1 MIKTN
6 KEVRIPLSTIFEG
19 KALKLTKSIARS
31 RGLLFHMEHNQQ
43 TNRILKRI
51 AKQVGIKKI
60 TFHTA
65 RHTCGT
71 LLLYRGVSITTVQAI
86 LGHQSVKTTQ
96 IYSAVTDL
104 TMERELKKANGK
116 RRVGKIKQLFWNIS
130 INKVWFG
137 IIVLSN

>member
-1 MIKTN
+1 MQSAVYERKQNGEDFFSLPAITYSRFGN
-6 KEVRIPLSTIFEG
+6 WMANVLVTEQPQYSVVICVFSIWQNTETMLISNGLRFIFTCPLFL
-19 KALKLTKSIARS
+19 A
-31 RGLLFHMEHNQQ
+31 QP
-43 TNRILKRI
+43 
-51 AKQVGIKKI
+51 I
-60 TFHTA
+60 TFHIA

-116 RRVGKIKQLFWNIS
+116 RRVGK
-130 INKVWFG
+130 G
-137 IIVLSN
+137 RR

>member
-1 MIKTN
+1 
-6 KEVRIPLSTIFEG
+6 
-19 KALKLTKSIARS
+19 
-31 RGLLFHMEHNQQ
+31 MENNQQ

-51 AKQVGIKKI
+51 AKQVGIKRI
-60 TFHTA
+60 TFHMA

-104 TMERELKKANGK
+104 TMEKELKKANGK
-116 RRVGKIKQLFWNIS
+116 KNRVGKGRKLTE
-130 INKVWFG
+130 
-137 IIVLSN
+137 L

>member
-19 KALKLTKSIARS
+19 KALKLTKSITRS
-31 RGLLFHMEHNQQ
+31 RGLLFHMENNQQ

-60 TFHTA
+60 TFQIG

-104 TMERELKKANGK
+104 TIEKELKKANGK
-116 RRVGKIKQLFWNIS
+116 RIE
-130 INKVWFG
+130 
-137 IIVLSN
+137 

>member
-19 KALKLTKSIARS
+19 KALKLTKSITRS
-31 RGLLFHMEHNQQ
+31 RGLLFHMENNQQ

-60 TFHTA
+60 TFHVR

-96 IYSAVTDL
+96 IYMRLQT
-104 TMERELKKANGK
+104 
-116 RRVGKIKQLFWNIS
+116 
-130 INKVWFG
+130 
-137 IIVLSN
+137 VL